1 MSKVIKAALWQEEA
15 RTIEPPPPLPK
26 PKQPEEESLP
36 AFDQEAYDN
45 MLAEIKAK
53 EDRANAMLSDAKIS
67 IQVMKQEAKAEAGKI
82 VEEARTEAEALR
94 EQAKEDGHKEGF
106 EAGREEGEQKVRQE
120 LESMIKDAGKRATK
134 LLQDAKA
141 ASRDYVQ
148 GAEADIVSIAME
160 AVEKVLPQHFI
171 DQSQLVLPIV
181 REALLRVK
189 DQKEFKVRVAPQC
202 YDMVL
207 LARDEFRRML
217 TAPDATLEFESDE
230 SLVPGDCIVETPNGS
245 VDARI
250 ETQIELIRQ
259 AVKDVML

>member
-1 MSKVIKAALWQEEA
+1 MSKVIKAALWQEA
-15 RTIEPPPPLPK
+15 RTIEPPPPPPPPPK
-26 PKQPEEESLP
+26 AESEEAP

-53 EDRANAMLSDAKIS
+53 EERANAQLSDAKIS
-67 IQVMKQEAKAEAGKI
+67 IQVMKQEAKAEAKKI
-82 VEEARTEAEALR
+82 VDDAKVEAEALR

-106 EAGREEGEQKVRQE
+106 EAGREEGEQHVRQE
-120 LESMIKDAGKRATK
+120 LESMIKDAGARATK

-141 ASRDYVQ
+141 ATRDYVQ
-148 GAEADIVSIAME
+148 GAEKDIVDLAME
-160 AVEKVLPQHFI
+160 AVEKVLPEHFI
-171 DQSQLVLPIV
+171 DKNQMVLPIV

-230 SLVPGDCIVETPNGS
+230 SLVPGDCIIETPNGS
-245 VDARI
+245 VDARLQ
-250 ETQIELIRQ
+250 TQIELIRQ